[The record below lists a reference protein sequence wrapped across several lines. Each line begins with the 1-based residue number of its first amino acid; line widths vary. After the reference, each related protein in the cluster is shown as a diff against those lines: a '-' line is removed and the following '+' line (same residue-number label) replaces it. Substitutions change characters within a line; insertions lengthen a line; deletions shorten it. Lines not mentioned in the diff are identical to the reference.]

1 MMSITTEGHNF
12 RGFFMETTL
21 EKAEF
26 KQQIDL
32 RINET
37 IKTLSMVKD
46 CYEEIEQTANIII
59 NAFKNGN
66 KLLICGNGGSAS
78 DAMHIAAEFVGKFY
92 KIDRPGL
99 PAIAL
104 PANTASTTA
113 IANDFG
119 YDLTFKR
126 SVEAFGQNGDIFWG
140 MSTSGNSKN
149 IIEAISMAKTKG
161 MPIISLTG
169 ETGGEMGKISDI
181 TIKIK
186 SKNTPIIQNAHITVS
201 HIICELVES
210 QF

>member
-1 MMSITTEGHNF
+1 MKTN
-12 RGFFMETTL
+12 L
-21 EKAEF
+21 EKTEF

-37 IKTLSMVKD
+37 IKTLENVKD
-46 CYEEIEQTANIII
+46 CYDEIEKTANLII

-66 KLLICGNGGSAS
+66 KLIICGNGGSAS
-78 DAMHIAAEFVGKFY
+78 DALHIAAEFVGKFY

-104 PANTASTTA
+104 SANTASITA

-126 SVEAFGQNGDIFWG
+126 GVEAFGQNGDILWG
-140 MSTSGNSKN
+140 ISTSGNSKN
-149 IIEAISMAKTKG
+149 ILEAIKLAKTKE
-161 MPIISLTG
+161 MSIISLTG
-169 ETGGEMGKISDI
+169 ETGGEMAKISDI

-186 SKNTPIIQNAHITVS
+186 SQNTPIIQNAHITVS

>member
-1 MMSITTEGHNF
+1 MLNKT
-12 RGFFMETTL
+12 
-21 EKAEF
+21 EF
-26 KQQIDL
+26 KQQINL

-37 IKTLSMVKD
+37 LEAIAKVKD
-46 CYEEIEQTANIII
+46 CNIEIEQVANLIIT
-59 NAFKNGN
+59 AFKNGK
-66 KLLICGNGGSAS
+66 KLIIGGNGGSAA
-78 DAMHIAAEFVGKFY
+78 DAQHIAAEFVGKFY

-104 PANTASTTA
+104 AANSSSVTA

-126 SVEAFGQNGDIFWG
+126 GVDAFGQEGDIFWG
-140 MSTSGNSKN
+140 ISTSGNSKN
-149 IIEAISMAKTKG
+149 IIEAIKLAKQKG
-161 MPIISLTG
+161 MHVISLTG

-181 TIKIK
+181 TLKIQ
-186 SKNTPIIQNAHITVS
+186 SNNTPIIQNAHIAVS